1 MKKFTAL
8 FIAFSL
14 LCLLMVGCGQNNTA
28 QNPTTPTNPTTPATP
43 DKDTDNTNETKEPVT
58 ITFVRTGTPE
68 ILRNIFEPIIAKFE
82 AENPDIKVD
91 MQDLGWADA
100 EKSLQTWSASKTLP
114 DVMYHLPGTIFDLAS
129 KDLVLDLT
137 PYLDDELKADM
148 YPSMLEAGQYE
159 GKQYMIACG
168 GSTLLFWYDT
178 AMFEKAGLDPNNPPK
193 TWNEFLSAC
202 EKLKAAGLTPF
213 AMYGK
218 PSGGETSFVFESLYT
233 TQKGA
238 GAWDFAANQYVY
250 DTDAEKDNAVATLKF
265 LQDASKYAQEG
276 FVEMGRF
283 DARTLFKD
291 GKAAMIF
298 DLINMAN
305 QIPDKLETG
314 TVKVTAIPAGASGS
328 NSSAVNLGGWFI
340 PKNSK
345 NPDAAWKFLR
355 YLMETEN
362 QLAHAQYGSVPILKS
377 EAASYTSGY
386 MLDVIKT
393 VENSYAEG
401 VNTKT
406 PALWPATGEQLQ
418 VLFMGN
424 QTPEQAR
431 DNIVE
436 SHKEIYNK

>member
-1 MKKFTAL
+1 MKKITAL
-8 FIAFSL
+8 FIVFSL
-14 LCLLMVGCGQNNTA
+14 LCLSLVGCSQNNTA
-28 QNPTTPTNPTTPATP
+28 QNPTTPTTPTTPSTSTAPESSTP
-43 DKDTDNTNETKEPVT
+43 ETKEPVT

-68 ILRNIFEPIIAKFE
+68 ILREIFEPIIAKFE
-82 AENPDIKVD
+82 AENPDIKVE

-129 KDLVLDLT
+129 KDLVMDLT
-137 PYLDDELKADM
+137 PYLDAELTGDM
-148 YPSMLEAGQYE
+148 YTSMLEAGQYD

-168 GSTLLFWYDT
+168 GSTLMFWYDVE
-178 AMFEKAGLDPNNPPK
+178 MFEKAGLDPNNPPK
-193 TWNEFLSAC
+193 TWNEFLAAC

-233 TQKGA
+233 TQKGG
-238 GAWDFAANQYVY
+238 GAWDFTANQYVY
-250 DTDAEKDNAVATLKF
+250 DTDAEKANATETLKF
-265 LQDASKYAQEG
+265 MQDISKYAQEG

-305 QIPDKLETG
+305 QIPEKLEAG
-314 TVKVTAIPAGASGS
+314 TVKVTSIPAGASGV
-328 NSSAVNLGGWFI
+328 NSSAVNLGGWYI

-355 YLMETEN
+355 YLMESEN
-362 QLAHAQYGSVPILKS
+362 QLAHAKYGSVPILKS

-386 MLDVIKT
+386 IMDVIKT
-393 VENSYAEG
+393 VEKSYAEG
-401 VNTKT
+401 ICTKT
-406 PALWPATGEQLQ
+406 TALWSATGEQLQ
-418 VLFMGN
+418 VMLMGN
-424 QTPEQAR
+424 QTPEQTIK
-431 DNIVE
+431 NIVE
-436 SHKEIYNK
+436 SHNEINN